1 MNQDFDDLDRAL
13 FALPL
18 ETPPPGLR
26 ESILNATVYA
36 QARAALEPVARPWE
50 AWLAGGALAVAVWL
64 VFVLVADKGFA
75 AALTS
80 SALTVA
86 RAFAAPATVLWLG
99 AGGAVAA
106 WLLFF
111 NSLGLRLPLGGARS

>member
-1 MNQDFDDLDRAL
+1 MNDDFDELDRAL

-64 VFVLVADKGFA
+64 
-75 AALTS
+75 
-80 SALTVA
+80 
-86 RAFAAPATVLWLG
+86 G
-99 AGGAVAA
+99 AGAAVAA

-111 NSLGLRLPLGGARS
+111 NSLGLRLPLRGARS